1 MAGWL
6 PPAPRAVLFPLI
18 NCSHSDKLIRE
29 QPVTWWSPGLA
40 LYVNTECQQCDQVYP
55 FLFWF
60 RSYLVSQ
67 HDGTLIIL
75 RVEHSCGRSV
85 AWHTWHCEGT
95 QDTSHNAHY
104 QTVRGHK
111 TQVILLITRLWG
123 DTRHKS
129 YCSLLITVA
138 TCYHV
143 PAINMPA
150 VTRRGEQR
158 TPCPRHFRLAGRR
171 KEEWKYSSAIKM

>member
-85 AWHTWHCEGT
+85 AGHTWDCEGT
-95 QDTSHNAHY
+95 QDTSHIAHY

-111 TQVILLITRLWG
+111 SQVILLITS
-123 DTRHKS
+123 RH
-129 YCSLLITVA
+129 LLSRA
-138 TCYHV
+138 GNKY
-143 PAINMPA
+143 ASSDQE
-150 VTRRGEQR
+150 RRTENPLSSTLQTYR
-158 TPCPRHFRLAGRR
+158 KTERR
-171 KEEWKYSSAIKM
+171 MKIFICN